1 MASIAGIGSNGVMVN
16 ARSTVLERPARSA
29 LPVAPGRP
37 YGGVSPDER
46 VSERRARL
54 VEAGI
59 ELFGTRGLRA
69 TTVRSVCAAAGLT
82 DRYFYESFATL
93 EALLQA
99 VYQALMDGLRARMPA
114 PTATRGRADAAE
126 VERRFTVGY
135 ELWFEAVREPRFA
148 RIVLAEVLGV
158 NAEVDALYEAGMRDF
173 SERTAASLAGLK
185 LSAERRVLVGHA
197 LVGAATQVARVW
209 AGSGYRASRRS
220 VVRTC
225 VLVAMSTLRALEAE
239 QHAAPLTP

>member
-1 MASIAGIGSNGVMVN
+1 MRFMVN
-16 ARSTVLERPARSA
+16 ARAPALKRPARPA
-29 LPVAPGRP
+29 AREAAGRA
-37 YGGVSPDER
+37 YGGVSLDER
-46 VSERRARL
+46 ISERRARL

-59 ELFGTRGLRA
+59 ELFGTKGLRA

-99 VYQALMDGLRARMPA
+99 VYQALMDGLRARMSAPVPA
-114 PTATRGRADAAE
+114 SARGRADAAE
-126 VERRFTVGY
+126 VERRFTAGY
-135 ELWFEAVREPRFA
+135 ELWFEAVRDPRFA

-158 NAEVDALYEAGMRDF
+158 NAEIDALYEAGMRDF
-173 SERTAASLAGLK
+173 SERTTASLATLH
-185 LSAERRVLVGHA
+185 LSAERRALVGHA

-220 VVRTC
+220 VVHTC
-225 VLVAMSTLRALEAE
+225 VLVATSTLRALEAE
-239 QHAAPLTP
+239 QREAPLTP

>member
-1 MASIAGIGSNGVMVN
+1 MAN
-16 ARSTVLERPARSA
+16 ARPTAPKRADRPAATA
-29 LPVAPGRP
+29 LPGRA
-37 YGGVSPDER
+37 YGGVSLGER

-54 VEAGI
+54 IEAGV

-69 TTVRSVCAAAGLT
+69 TTVRSVCAEAGLT

-99 VYQALMDGLRARMPA
+99 VYQHLMDGLRRGMPPLA
-114 PTATRGRADAAE
+114 QHGPLDAAE
-126 VERRFTVGY
+126 LERRITAGY
-135 ELWFEAVREPRFA
+135 ERWFEAVRDPRFA

-173 SERTAASLAGLK
+173 VERTSAALAALR
-185 LSAERRVLVGHA
+185 LSAERRALVGHA

-220 VVRTC
+220 VVHTC
-225 VLVAMSTLRALEAE
+225 VLVALGTLRALEAE
-239 QHAAPLTP
+239 QHEASLTP